1 MVPGAAHL
9 NLQKMQ
15 LLKQVSM
22 LTETGV
28 KENGCSVD
36 FGSLESMQRVGS
48 MVPRILFL

>member
-15 LLKQVSM
+15 WSKQVSM
-22 LTETGV
+22 LIEIGA

-36 FGSLESMQRVGS
+36 FGSQESMQRVGL
-48 MVPRILFL
+48 MVLRILFL